1 MILGLRHRKRHLDV
15 NGGGGSGDGESRML
29 ASWPRH
35 VVVQGLA
42 GSGVGDRV
50 RGEVRDVRLEMIH
63 EARVLLGGVHG
74 ARDGC
79 FASTGEADAGRCGEE
94 GVGRRGGRPGVRR
107 MEAEERPAFEREEV
121 VESAAALTTH
131 SRSLAQ
137 S

>member
-15 NGGGGSGDGESRML
+15 NGGGGSGDGKGRML

-63 EARVLLGGVHG
+63 EAGVLLGGVHG

-79 FASTGEADAGRCGEE
+79 FASTVEADAGEDGEE
-94 GVGRRGGRPGVRR
+94 ESRRR
-107 MEAEERPAFEREEV
+107 
-121 VESAAALTTH
+121 
-131 SRSLAQ
+131 
-137 S
+137 